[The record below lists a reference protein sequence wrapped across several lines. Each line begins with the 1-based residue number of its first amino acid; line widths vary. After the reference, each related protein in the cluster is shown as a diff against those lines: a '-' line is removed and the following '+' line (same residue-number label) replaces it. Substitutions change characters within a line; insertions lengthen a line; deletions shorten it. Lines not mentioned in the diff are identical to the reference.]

1 MRYVALVGDIV
12 KSRSIP
18 QRRRF
23 EARLAECLAMI
34 NARYAGM
41 VVAPV
46 RPVLGVDTISGVLK
60 AGVPVL
66 DLAVDMLLELRGER
80 IRLAFG
86 LGRIDVG
93 LGTGDASRADG
104 PAFHR
109 AAAALEQLEA
119 RGGLI
124 ALTGYGARIDP
135 ILNAGAGLASL
146 VLENWTERQMEVI
159 QGYRMLGRQA
169 AVAEKLGISQQ
180 AVSDSL
186 KKSHY
191 ERLLMALE
199 PLNAAMEVSGDGE

>member
-18 QRRRF
+18 KRRRF
-23 EARLAECLAMI
+23 EARLGECLAMV
-34 NARYAGM
+34 NARYGDM
-41 VVAPV
+41 VVAAV
-46 RPVLGVDTISGVLK
+46 RPVLGVDTVSGVLK
-60 AGVPVL
+60 AGAPVL
-66 DLAVDMLLELRGER
+66 DVAVDMLLGLRDER

-109 AAAALEQLEA
+109 AAAALEELEA

-146 VLENWTERQMEVI
+146 LIENWTARQMEVI
-159 QGYRMLGRQA
+159 LCYRTLGRQA

-186 KKSHY
+186 KKSYY
-191 ERLLMALE
+191 ERLLMALR
-199 PLNAAMEVSGDGE
+199 PLNAAMEASTHG